1 MSWYLGKTQRHHLL
15 KCQCT
20 IDCQNDTRSMGGGIV
35 NRDVNASRNILLL
48 AECLINGHPRPAA
61 FTRTTR
67 LYIRA
72 SSIFS
77 NDGDEPENYHATNP

>member
-1 MSWYLGKTQRHHLL
+1 
-15 KCQCT
+15 
-20 IDCQNDTRSMGGGIV
+20 MGGGIV

-77 NDGDEPENYHATNP
+77 NDGGEPEKTNTRLTRIFGFYFISIF